1 MSANLSILIGEF
13 GATDR
18 GSNEL
23 ISEWASANILQTVA
37 RVDLESEGV
46 LDLPKVLFSDGVSV
60 QEEGLFDLLTARR
73 WRHVTVIALRE
84 ANLGTLSLD
93 RFNKELA
100 VLEMVRGAFADSNDT
115 TFRSCTC
122 SIIETKGVILI
133 KNGLPKAT
141 AKFTVTLK
149 DFGIGGL
156 LIKMVADQVDI
167 EVVANYQ

>member
-1 MSANLSILIGEF
+1 MSTNLSILIGEF
-13 GATDR
+13 GTNDKS
-18 GSNEL
+18 SNEL

-46 LDLPKVLFSDGVSV
+46 LDLPKVAFSDGVAV
-60 QEEGLFDLLTARR
+60 QEKGLFDLLTARR

-100 VLEMVRGAFADSNDT
+100 VLEMVREAFADSAET

-122 SIIETKGVILI
+122 SSIETKGV
-133 KNGLPKAT
+133 
-141 AKFTVTLK
+141 
-149 DFGIGGL
+149 
-156 LIKMVADQVDI
+156 VA
-167 EVVANYQ
+167 EAFNPMWGSSSY